1 MNNFPCVNSILI
13 DRHLAQYDN
22 DDHFND
28 WLADY
33 EMTQDDFVIVIES
46 LLDKDELLTLS
57 NIVQFILVNNA
68 HEGELTELDA
78 LIYLEPSEAL
88 HYIAAFVDE
97 MDIDELAAALVKA
110 YERKDTKKNY
120 LLSGL
125 EDAVIHYMDN
135 EPSLYQRYQDE
146 MEARHNDY

>member
-13 DRHLAQYDN
+13 DRHLAMLDA

-28 WLADY
+28 WLSDY
-33 EMTQDDFVIVIES
+33 EMTQDDFVSVIET
-46 LLDKDELLTLS
+46 LIDKDELLTIS
-57 NIVQFILVNNA
+57 NIVQFILVNDM
-68 HEGELTELDA
+68 HDGELTELAA
-78 LIYLEPSEAL
+78 LIYGEPSEAL
-88 HYIAAFVDE
+88 HYIAAYVDE

-110 YERKDTKKNY
+110 YECKDTKKNY

-135 EPSLYQRYQDE
+135 EPSLYQKYQDE
-146 MEARHNDY
+146 MEARHNEY